1 MLTEIENLWQQGK
14 FLKAAFDEYK
24 KCIEAVFGHA
34 HEILQTP
41 HGIPPEFHVELG
53 DISKEF
59 YSIKKNLFSTLFQSV
74 YHLMNIE
81 EPRRLFYGKLNHLFR
96 IWVTSADNLLD
107 NEDKIVVPIKIGG
120 SSRIMRQVI
129 SIMLADR
136 ILKNITDEA
145 VFNGILT
152 EQESS
157 LIVHKSLQIL
167 LPSAAEEASE
177 ESGITSRPDAEYVLN
192 TIHRLKTGLLFQI
205 PFLGPD
211 NIEYGLDVK
220 IVDMCK
226 QGLMN
231 FGLGCQIIDDIRDIA
246 KDYLEMRHN
255 YVLSHIYHSYPV
267 YVSKLDEVEPL
278 MENSSNIFHLFPEV
292 TYPAAQRAMDLLV
305 DGLLSLGKAGLGIDR
320 KTARFLSLGI
330 FETLGVGE
338 LTKCLSA

>member
-1 MLTEIENLWQQGK
+1 MITEIENLWQQGK
-14 FLKAAFDEYK
+14 FLKTAFDEYK

-34 HEILQTP
+34 RAILQTP
-41 HGIPPEFHVELG
+41 QGIPAEFHVELG
-53 DISKEF
+53 GISNEF
-59 YSIKKNLFSTLFQSV
+59 YSIKRNLFSTLFQSV
-74 YHLMNIE
+74 YHLMKIE

-107 NEDKIVVPIKIGG
+107 NEDKIVVPMKIAG
-120 SSRIMRQVI
+120 SSRVMRQVI

-145 VFNGILT
+145 VLNGVIT
-152 EQESS
+152 EYESS
-157 LIVHKSLQIL
+157 LIVQKSLQIL

-177 ESGITSRPDAEYVLN
+177 EGGITCRPDAEYILN
-192 TIHRLKTGLLFQI
+192 TIHRLKTGLLFHI

-220 IVDMCK
+220 IVDSCR

-255 YVLSHIYHSYPV
+255 YVLSGIYQSYPV
-267 YVSKLDEVEPL
+267 YATKLDELEPA
-278 MENSSNIFHLFPEV
+278 METSSNLFHLFPEV
-292 TYPAAQRAMDLLV
+292 TYPAAQKAMDLLV
-305 DGLLSLGKAGLGIDR
+305 DGLSSLGNAGLGIDK
-320 KTARFLSLGI
+320 KTERLFGLGI
-330 FETLGVGE
+330 FETLGVGGI
-338 LTKCLSA
+338 TRCLSV